1 MPTLRQKVDSF
12 CKDAGAKVES
22 TDKLRAQ
29 ITSLKAELKKAKDT
43 HKNHMKQMK
52 AASKTVK
59 APKAPKVAKAP
70 KAPKVAKAPKVKQ
83 EVAMN
88 PLPAEETAEQ
98 RSRRLE
104 GEMGPG
110 GYGKAATTA
119 GRRTR
124 RRL

>member
-29 ITSLKAELKKAKDT
+29 ITSLKAELKKAKET

-52 AASKTVK
+52 TASKTV
-59 APKAPKVAKAP
+59 
-70 KAPKVAKAPKVKQ
+70 KVAKAPKVPKVPKAPKAPKIKQ

-110 GYGKAATTA
+110 GYGKVAAMA

>member
-1 MPTLRQKVDSF
+1 MPTLRQKVDAF

-29 ITSLKAELKKAKDT
+29 ITSLKAELKKAKET
-43 HKNHMKQMK
+43 HKAHMKQMK
-52 AASKTVK
+52 TA
-59 APKAPKVAKAP
+59 KAPKVAKAP
-70 KAPKVAKAPKVKQ
+70 KAPKIKQ

-88 PLPAEETAEQ
+88 PLPAETAEQ

-104 GEMGPG
+104 EEMGPG
-110 GYGKAATTA
+110 GYAIAAKA

-124 RRL
+124 RRRL

>member
-29 ITSLKAELKKAKDT
+29 ITQLKDELKKSKET
-43 HKNHMKQMK
+43 FKNHMKQMK

-59 APKAPKVAKAP
+59 SPKAKTRKLTEEEKGQQKREKAVTKELAKAAAPKQV
-70 KAPKVAKAPKVKQ
+70 
-83 EVAMN
+83 VAMN
-88 PLPAEETAEQ
+88 PLPPSPVVA
-98 RSRRLE
+98 S
-104 GEMGPG
+104 
-110 GYGKAATTA
+110 A

-124 RRL
+124 RRY